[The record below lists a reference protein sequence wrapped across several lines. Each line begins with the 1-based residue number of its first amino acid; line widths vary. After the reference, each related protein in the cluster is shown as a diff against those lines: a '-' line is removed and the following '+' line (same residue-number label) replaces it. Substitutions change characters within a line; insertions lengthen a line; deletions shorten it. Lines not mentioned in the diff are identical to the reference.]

1 MVDSSMA
8 LLARFLVI
16 VSLVAAAS
24 AAGAADVVFPIG
36 SRIGLAPPPGMTPS
50 TNFSGFE
57 DRANNVAMIIVPLPP
72 DAYAELERTV
82 SPDGLKK
89 QGLALESR
97 EDMTLS
103 TGKAFLV
110 IGRQELEKVW
120 IRKLILVASLP
131 MATVLVTTQIP
142 ETSKSS
148 YPDAVIRTAL
158 QSLTARAAVPVEEQ
172 LAMVP
177 FKVSEMA
184 GFRVAGVI
192 PGRAIMLGDAAE
204 ETPGAAPAPGR
215 AVEPHI
221 FVTLAPGGP
230 AQTGD
235 RDHFARDVFA
245 SVPNLRGARITGSES
260 MRISSQQG
268 HQITATAVDPGTGAE
283 LSIVQWLRFGGG
295 AYLQI
300 VGVARTDVW
309 REAYQRFRTVR
320 DGIEPR

>member
-1 MVDSSMA
+1 M
-8 LLARFLVI
+8 I
-16 VSLVAAAS
+16 SLVRCLLVLALACAAS
-24 AAGAADVVFPIG
+24 AAGAADVVFPLG
-36 SRIGLAPPPGMTPS
+36 SRVGLAPPPGLTPS
-50 TNFSGFE
+50 TNFYGFE
-57 DRANNVAMIIVPLPP
+57 DRANNVAMIMVPLPP
-72 DAYAELERTV
+72 DAYAELERSV

-97 EDMTLS
+97 EDMTLA

-110 IGRQELEKVW
+110 IGRQEIEKIWV
-120 IRKLILVASLP
+120 RKLILVASLP

-142 ETSKSS
+142 EAAKSG
-148 YPDAVIRTAL
+148 YPDAAIRTAL

-177 FKVSEMA
+177 FKLSEMA

-192 PGRAIMLGDAAE
+192 PGRAIMLGDLSG
-204 ETPGAAPAPGR
+204 ETPDATPAPGR
-215 AVEPHI
+215 GVEPHI

-295 AYLQI
+295 AYLQL
-300 VGVARTDVW
+300 VGVARTDAW

>member
-1 MVDSSMA
+1 M
-8 LLARFLVI
+8 I
-16 VSLVAAAS
+16 SLVRCLLVLALACAAS
-24 AAGAADVVFPIG
+24 AAGAADVVFPLG
-36 SRIGLAPPPGMTPS
+36 SRVGLAPPPGLTPS
-50 TNFSGFE
+50 TNFYGFE
-57 DRANNVAMIIVPLPP
+57 DRANNVAMIMVPLPP

-97 EDMTLS
+97 EDMTLA

-110 IGRQELEKVW
+110 IGRQEIEKIWV
-120 IRKLILVASLP
+120 RKLILVASLP

-142 ETSKSS
+142 EAAKSG

-204 ETPGAAPAPGR
+204 ETPGATPAPGR
-215 AVEPHI
+215 GVEPHI
-221 FVTLAPGGP
+221 FVDAGARRTGPDRRPRSFRPGCLRQRAESQGRPHHRIGIDADQQPAGPPDHRHRGRPRDRRRIVDCAMAAVRRGRLSAVGRGGP
-230 AQTGD
+230 HRCLA
-235 RDHFARDVFA
+235 
-245 SVPNLRGARITGSES
+245 
-260 MRISSQQG
+260 
-268 HQITATAVDPGTGAE
+268 
-283 LSIVQWLRFGGG
+283 
-295 AYLQI
+295 
-300 VGVARTDVW
+300 
-309 REAYQRFRTVR
+309 
-320 DGIEPR
+320 